1 MLEMAAPLKLRRGDH
16 LVLAT
21 HNGGK
26 LREFQDLLEPFGLAL
41 VSAGELGLPEPE
53 ETGTTFIENAR
64 IKARAAAA
72 AANMLA
78 LADDSGLCV
87 DAIGGKPG
95 VYTANWAGS
104 GFNGGR
110 DYMIGMRRV
119 EDALQAANATTPA
132 ERRGSFNATLCLA
145 HPDGR
150 ESVFEGAVFGTLVWP
165 PRGDKGFGFD
175 PVFMP
180 DGFDITF
187 GEMPSSAKHAWSHG
201 QTGLSHRARAFAKF
215 VEEALGG
222 GVEH

>member
-1 MLEMAAPLKLRRGDH
+1 MNGGLKLRRGDR

-21 HNGGK
+21 HNTGK
-26 LREFQDLLEPFGLAL
+26 LAELKELLEPFGLEL
-41 VSAGELGLPEPE
+41 LSAGELGLPEPE
-53 ETGTTFIENAR
+53 ETGSTFAENAR
-64 IKARAAAA
+64 IKAHATAEASGEF
-72 AANMLA
+72 A

-95 VYTANWAGS
+95 VYTANWAS
-104 GFNGGR
+104 NGALR
-110 DYMIGMRRV
+110 DYGIGMRRV
-119 EDALQAANATTPA
+119 EDALQAAGATTPK

-150 ESVFEGAVFGTLVWP
+150 DVLFEGKVEGTLVWP

-180 DGFDITF
+180 DGYDITF
-187 GEMPSSAKHAWSHG
+187 GEMPSERKHSWSPG

-215 VEEALGG
+215 VEGALGG
-222 GVEH
+222 GLEH